1 MITSDEIL
9 RMAREAGFSVRG
21 ETIRTMHS
29 SGAWVGINDEL
40 AEFAALAITRHL
52 AHSPPPP
59 LVVSM
64 SDVDQAQLAAMLDK
78 RQPMP
83 LVAALD
89 TERAA
94 RIAAQVENEALK
106 AERARS
112 GLAHRKA
119 VQEAVR
125 EAEDAAKLATA
136 TACANVCADMAQQLR
151 GHGDVAGA
159 EIAEA
164 LRDTIR
170 ARGAS

>member
-1 MITSDEIL
+1 MTRDEIL
-9 RMAREAGFSVRG
+9 SMARAAGIEG
-21 ETIRTMHS
+21 EFRRNNT
-29 SGAWVGINDEL
+29 DEL
-40 AEFAALAITRHL
+40 EKFAKLAITRHL
-52 AHSPPPP
+52 AHSPPAP
-59 LVVSM
+59 LVVKM

-83 LVAALD
+83 LVAAPDDSALD

-136 TACANVCADMAQQLR
+136 TACADVCTDMAQQLR

-164 LRDTIR
+164 LRDAIR